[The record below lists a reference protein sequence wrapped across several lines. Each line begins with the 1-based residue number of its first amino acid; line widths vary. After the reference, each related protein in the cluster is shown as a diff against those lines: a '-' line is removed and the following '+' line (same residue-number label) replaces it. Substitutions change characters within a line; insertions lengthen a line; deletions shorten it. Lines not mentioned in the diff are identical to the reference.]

1 MIKLEDKTA
10 FIAEGENIS
19 YKALLKT
26 ISSFTEYVSIAP
38 GDRVVIYSE
47 NRMEWIYAFYAI
59 WLRGGIPVPI
69 DFMAAQDDVSFIL
82 KDCEPKVIFVS
93 DALKGTIKNSLESA
107 KLKTEVKVFEELK
120 SGIKSRAIEGKLEPK
135 DDQTAVII
143 YTSGTTG
150 SPKGVMLSFENLLIN
165 IRNVTEDAKIITGE
179 ACIMML
185 LPLHHIFPLMGTLI
199 MPLYVGATIAV
210 CPSMK
215 PDDIMAT
222 LNDNKVSIIISVPRF
237 YATIRKGILDK
248 INKKLVA
255 KLLFKL
261 AKSLKSLKFSRFVF
275 GTVQKKF
282 GGNIKYMVAGG
293 AALGKEIGD
302 DYYALGFEILEGYG
316 MTEAAPMIAFTRPG
330 KYFPGSTGQA
340 IADMEVKIEDGEIIA
355 SGKNIMQGYYNR
367 PEETKD
373 IVRDGWLYTGDL
385 GYIDKNGAIYITGR
399 KKEIIVLSSG
409 KNINP
414 VEIEQKLEKMS
425 AYVKEAGVFLNH
437 NILQA
442 LIVPDLAKMKT
453 DGIENYDE
461 FVRWE
466 IIDKFN
472 ETASP
477 YKKLMK
483 FTITPEE
490 LPKTRLSKLQR
501 FKFQEIA
508 DLNGRNRNVKSDEP
522 DFEEYVAIREF
533 LKEETESEIYASD
546 HLEMDIALDSL
557 GKVTL
562 QVFIENT
569 FGVSIPE
576 QEFSKFPSVLKLSE
590 FVRDKKTKVKFEL
603 INWSDILKEKIQF
616 HVPKPKFSL
625 PLINFSSRVLLNT
638 FFRIKG
644 EGRKNIPEGPFIL
657 APNHQSFFDGF
668 LVTSFLR
675 SHIMK
680 NTYVYAKEKHWPK
693 NWMKS
698 LASRNNIVLMDIN
711 NDLKSS
717 IQKLAEILRKGK
729 NVIIFPEG
737 TRSKT
742 GKLGNFKKT
751 FAILSQELNIPVVP
765 VAINGSYDLLPPG
778 RSFPRLFRKV
788 SVSFLQPV
796 YPINQSYD
804 DLRDAVYKKVAGR
817 MNKNSLT

>member
-1 MIKLEDKTA
+1 MIKLGDKTA
-10 FIAEGENIS
+10 IIAGGENIS

-26 ISSFTEYVSIAP
+26 ISSFTEYVNIVP

-47 NRMEWIYAFYAI
+47 NRLEWIYAFYAI
-59 WLRGGIPVPI
+59 WMRGGIPVPI

-82 KDCEPKVIFVS
+82 KDCEPQVIFVS
-93 DALKGTIKNSLESA
+93 DELKGTVYNCLASA
-107 KLKTEVKVFEELK
+107 KLGTEVKVFGELK
-120 SGIKSRAIEGKLEPK
+120 PGDKTKAIEGKLEPEN
-135 DDQTAVII
+135 DQTAVII

-150 SPKGVMLSFENLLIN
+150 SPKGVMLSFENLMIN
-165 IRNVTEDAKIITGE
+165 IRNVTEDVKIITSD

-210 CPSMK
+210 SPSMK

-222 LNDNKVSIIISVPRF
+222 LNDNKVSIIIAVPRF
-237 YATIRKGILDK
+237 YGTIRKSILDK
-248 INKKLVA
+248 INKKLITR
-255 KLLFKL
+255 LLFKL
-261 AKSLKSLKFSRFVF
+261 AKSINSLKFSRFVF
-275 GTVQKKF
+275 GTVHKKF

-293 AALGKEIGD
+293 AALGKEIAD

-316 MTEAAPMIAFTRPG
+316 MTEAAPIIAFTRPG
-330 KYFPGSTGQA
+330 KYYPGSTGQA
-340 IADMEVKIEDGEIIA
+340 IPDMEVKIEDGEIIA

-373 IVRDGWLYTGDL
+373 IVRNGWLYTGDL

-414 VEIEQKLEKMS
+414 EEIEQKLEKIS
-425 AYVKEAGVFLNH
+425 AYVREAGVFLNH
-437 NILQA
+437 NVLQA

-461 FVRWE
+461 FIRWE
-466 IIDKFN
+466 IIDKYN
-472 ETASP
+472 QTASS

-490 LPKTRLSKLQR
+490 LPKTRLSKLKR

-508 DLNGRNRNVKSDEP
+508 DLNGRKRNLKNDEP
-522 DFEEYVAIREF
+522 DFEEYIAIKEF
-533 LKEETESEIYASD
+533 LMEETESEVYASD

-557 GKVTL
+557 AKVTL

-569 FGVSIPE
+569 FGIAISDRALTE
-576 QEFSKFPSVLKLSE
+576 FPSVLKLSE
-590 FVRDKKTKVKFEL
+590 YVRDKKTKVKFEL
-603 INWSDILKEKIQF
+603 INWSEIIKEKIHF

-625 PLINFSSRVLLNT
+625 SFLNFSSRVLLNT

-675 SHIMK
+675 SRIMK

-765 VAINGSYDLLPPG
+765 VVINGSFDLLPPG

-788 SVSFLQPV
+788 SVSFLQPI
-796 YPINQSYD
+796 YPVNLSYS
-804 DLRDAVYKKVAGR
+804 DLRDAVYQQVAGR
-817 MNKNSLT
+817 INKN

>member
-10 FIAEGENIS
+10 VIAGGERIS
-19 YKALLKT
+19 YQALLNS
-26 ISSFTEYVSIAP
+26 ISSFTEHVNIIP

-47 NRMEWIYAFYAI
+47 NRLEWIYAFYAI
-59 WLRGGIPVPI
+59 WMKGGIAVPI
-69 DFMAAQDDVSFIL
+69 DFMAAKDDVSYIL
-82 KDCEPKVIFVS
+82 QDCEPAAIFVS
-93 DALKGTIKNSLESA
+93 DELKSTIFNSLESI
-107 KLKTEVKVFEELK
+107 KTETEVKVFEELK
-120 SGIKSRAIEGKLEPK
+120 PVKGLKGIPGKIEPA

-165 IRNVTEDAKIITGE
+165 IKAVTEDVRIIRPE

-199 MPLYVGATIAV
+199 MPLYVGATIAIS
-210 CPSMK
+210 PSMK

-237 YATIRKGILDK
+237 YETIRKGILDK
-248 INKKLVA
+248 INKKLLA
-255 KLLFKL
+255 RLLFKL
-261 AKSLKSLKFSRFVF
+261 AKSFHSLKFSRLVF
-275 GTVQKKF
+275 GTVHKKF

-293 AALGKEIGD
+293 AALGKEIGE

-316 MTEAAPMIAFTRPG
+316 MTEAAPIIAFTRPG
-330 KYFPGSTGQA
+330 KFFPGSTGQA
-340 IADMEVKIEDGEIIA
+340 IDDMEVKIEDGEIIA
-355 SGKNIMQGYYNR
+355 SGKNIMQGYYNK
-367 PEETKD
+367 PEETKEV
-373 IVRDGWLYTGDL
+373 VRDGWLYTGDL
-385 GYIDKNGAIYITGR
+385 GDIDKNGAIYITGR

-414 VEIEQKLEKMS
+414 VELEQKLEQMS

-437 NILQA
+437 NVLQA

-461 FVRWE
+461 FVKWE

-472 ETASP
+472 QQASP

-508 DLNGRNRNVKSDEP
+508 DQNGRKRNVKSDEP
-522 DFEEYVAIREF
+522 DFKEYIAIKEF
-533 LKEETESEIYASD
+533 LMEETESEVYASD

-569 FGVSIPE
+569 FGVSIPD
-576 QEFSKFPSVLKLSE
+576 QELSEFPSVLKLAE
-590 FVRDKKTKVKFEL
+590 HVRGKKTKVKFEL
-603 INWSDILKEKIQF
+603 INWSDILKEKIHF
-616 HVPKPKFSL
+616 HVPKPRFTLKL
-625 PLINFSSRVLLNT
+625 LNFSSRVLLNT

-644 EGRKNIPEGPFIL
+644 EGSRNIPEGPFIL

-668 LVTSFLR
+668 LVASFLR
-675 SHIMK
+675 SRIMK

-698 LASRNNIVLMDIN
+698 LAGKNNIILMDIN

-765 VAINGSYDLLPPG
+765 VAINGSFDLLPPG

-796 YPINQSYD
+796 FPVNMSYN
-804 DLRDAVYKKVAGR
+804 DLRDKVYQKVAGR
-817 MNKNSLT
+817 MNNP